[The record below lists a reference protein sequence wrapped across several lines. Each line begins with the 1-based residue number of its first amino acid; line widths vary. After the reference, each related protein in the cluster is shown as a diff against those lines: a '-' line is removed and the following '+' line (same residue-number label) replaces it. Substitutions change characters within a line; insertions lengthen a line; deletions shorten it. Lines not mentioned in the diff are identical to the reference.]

1 LFGGRKGTGIQ
12 KCLPE
17 LKKGRFQLPF
27 SNVFLFFIFAHFQK
41 TKPKI
46 SPLLS
51 LQVSTKKKIADDEWP
66 AEKKQEEMGQKQ
78 WTRQFWGS

>member
-1 LFGGRKGTGIQ
+1 MFTRTKEGAFPAALF
-12 KCLPE
+12 KCFP
-17 LKKGRFQLPF
+17 
-27 SNVFLFFIFAHFQK
+27 FFIFAHFQK

-78 WTRQFWGS
+78 CTGQFWGS

>member
-1 LFGGRKGTGIQ
+1 M
-12 KCLPE
+12 
-17 LKKGRFQLPF
+17 F
-27 SNVFLFFIFAHFQK
+27 SFFIFAHFQK

-78 WTRQFWGS
+78 RTGQFWGS